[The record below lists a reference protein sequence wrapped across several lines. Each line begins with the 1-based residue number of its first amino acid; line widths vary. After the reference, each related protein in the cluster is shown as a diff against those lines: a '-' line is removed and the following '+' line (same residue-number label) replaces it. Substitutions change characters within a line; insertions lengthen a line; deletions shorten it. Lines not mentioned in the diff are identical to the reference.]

1 MKARPCLLSL
11 NDSTVGP
18 AKWVALG
25 IDVLSRLSISEYL
38 TYSFLVHAKT
48 PPSKPSLSIPD
59 YFSSHSDLQTS
70 YRPRDRLSPPPLLCR
85 APTKLERPADRFI
98 AYLATH
104 APLDKN
110 GRAPRHEERRERWKT
125 NDIVRMIGERFPK
138 LSGYKIKTNAIEMR
152 LALLDQAGDNDYFKM
167 GYKTYEREEWGR
179 GI

>member
-1 MKARPCLLSL
+1 PVVSL
-11 NDSTVGP
+11 HHPSCAG
-18 AKWVALG
+18 L
-25 IDVLSRLSISEYL
+25 
-38 TYSFLVHAKT
+38 
-48 PPSKPSLSIPD
+48 PPSWNAL
-59 YFSSHSDLQTS
+59 H
-70 YRPRDRLSPPPLLCR
+70 
-85 APTKLERPADRFI
+85 DRFI

-138 LSGYKIKTNAIEMR
+138 LSGYKIKANAIEMR